1 MANEIL
7 IRFKTQSLD
16 RAKQLAKDIAA
27 SVKESAKGIKDA
39 VERRAFLAEA
49 RAAAK
54 ERKEELG
61 AASTRL
67 GLEKRAANLRDAS
80 QAQIDRSVEKAL
92 KNAQRAQGA
101 ATKLSGV
108 VGMVAGL
115 GDKDPLGA
123 GLAAASLVGG
133 PVGSAVAA
141 AGALVGW
148 FTGYVDREFDKM
160 VAKRWAEWDRRFEQA
175 MRDLDLEARY
185 QEDSVFRG
193 RINAEA
199 TAIYVAR
206 RDAGWEPR
214 GRAFLHGDD

>member
-7 IRFKTQSLD
+7 IRFKTQALD
-16 RAKQLAKDIAA
+16 RAKQLAKDIAQ
-27 SVKESAKGIKDA
+27 SVKESARGIKDR
-39 VERRAFLAEA
+39 VERKAFLAEA

-92 KNAQRAQGA
+92 KNAQKAQGGLQ
-101 ATKLSGV
+101 KLSGV
-108 VGMVAGL
+108 VGVVAGL

-123 GLAAASLVGG
+123 GLAAASMVGG
-133 PVGSAVAA
+133 PVGAALAA
-141 AGALVGW
+141 AGSLVKAL
-148 FTGYVDREFDKM
+148 TDHIDREFDKM
-160 VAKRWAEWDRRFEQA
+160 VAKRWAEWDAKLERALADMDQA
-175 MRDLDLEARY
+175 ARY
-185 QEDSVFRG
+185 QRDVQFRE
-193 RINAEA
+193 RLNTEA

-214 GRAFLHGDD
+214 GRAFLYGED